1 MAYVHKIIGSD
12 EKLIGIGRLHWIYI
26 VKGVIAFALCV
37 FFAWALETL
46 IFQGLSLLAQT
57 LGSTTAPM
65 PLLILNSYLM
75 PIMMAIGV
83 IIFMFYLMLVLT
95 TEIALTTRRVM
106 HKKGF
111 LFVNVKEVDLV
122 EIKGE
127 TLDLGYFG
135 RILGYGYLLLDCR
148 FLGDIRFPALEKP
161 ERFLKAL
168 HKARADF
175 SDAPTVFVPHT
186 QPGQTPA
193 APEAIFVQNAEVPE
207 ITGQDAGPSPHTYL
221 PAQPQ
226 APIPATQQQ
235 LAHAQQPNITIN
247 HVDAQTVAQVVN
259 QVMPQMVEKITEE
272 MIARGVLPEAGPEEV
287 SMEVLEAELINSFD
301 EASAKPPTSRKVVH

>member
-26 VKGVIAFALCV
+26 VKGMIAFGLCV
-37 FFAWALETL
+37 LFAWALDAL
-46 IFQGLSLLAQT
+46 VFQGLSLLSRT
-57 LGSTTAPM
+57 LGTTNAAM
-65 PLLILNSYLM
+65 PLLIVNSYVM
-75 PIMMAIGV
+75 PVMLAIGA
-83 IIFMFYLMLVLT
+83 IIFMFHLMLVLT

-186 QPGQTPA
+186 APGEAPD
-193 APEAIFVQNAEVPE
+193 APEAIFVRNAEVPE
-207 ITGQDAGPSPHTYL
+207 ITGQDAGPSPQTYL
-221 PAQPQ
+221 PAQPAHPSHPPS
-226 APIPATQQQ
+226 AP
-235 LAHAQQPNITIN
+235 HVTIN
-247 HVDAQTVAQVVN
+247 HVDAQTVAHVVN

-272 MIARGVLPEAGPEEV
+272 MIARGVLPDTEPGEA
-287 SMEVLEAELINSFD
+287 SLEVLEAELINSFD
-301 EASAKPPTSRKVVH
+301 EASAKPTSRKVVH